1 MRAPNLPPT
10 ANPSSVETLIP
21 RFLSKV
27 MFGDDCWEWVGSIAP
42 GGYGRININATG
54 GYVLA
59 HRLSF
64 ELFVDEI
71 PDGLT
76 IDHLCR
82 NRSCVNPKHLEVVTS
97 RENTL
102 RGTSFSAVNAAKTHC
117 EKGHPLEGDN
127 LFWFANGQKRGCV
140 ECRKVRVRGYW
151 RKMTPEQR
159 ERRRQRRRALAE
171 SRR

>member
-1 MRAPNLPPT
+1 MRAPNPPPT

-76 IDHLCR
+76 IDHPR
-82 NRSCVNPKHLEVVTS
+82 RERPIRSS
-97 RENTL
+97 RPT
-102 RGTSFSAVNAAKTHC
+102 GTSAPSDISLSPT
-117 EKGHPLEGDN
+117 P
-127 LFWFANGQKRGCV
+127 V
-140 ECRKVRVRGYW
+140 EI
-151 RKMTPEQR
+151 Q
-159 ERRRQRRRALAE
+159 
-171 SRR
+171 